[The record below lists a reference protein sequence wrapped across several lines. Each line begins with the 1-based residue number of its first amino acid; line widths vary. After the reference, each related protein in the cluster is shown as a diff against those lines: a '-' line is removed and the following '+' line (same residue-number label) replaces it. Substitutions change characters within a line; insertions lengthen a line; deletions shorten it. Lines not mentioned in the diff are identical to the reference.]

1 MLILRSLQAFF
12 RSVQYETNHRIKL
25 LLIIRF
31 FCKKYQIKGI
41 AVLNI
46 FMLEKMEKNRL
57 GFSVVAIATK
67 TVNFPNFCNFIAIL

>member
-1 MLILRSLQAFF
+1 MALYGVFITYIYVMLILRSLQAFF

-46 FMLEKMEKNRL
+46 FMLEKM
-57 GFSVVAIATK
+57 
-67 TVNFPNFCNFIAIL
+67 